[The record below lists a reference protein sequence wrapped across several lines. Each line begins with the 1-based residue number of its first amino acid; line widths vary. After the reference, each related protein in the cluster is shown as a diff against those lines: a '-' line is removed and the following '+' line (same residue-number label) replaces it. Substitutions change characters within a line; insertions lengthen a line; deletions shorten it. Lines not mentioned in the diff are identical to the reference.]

1 MLHESPMN
9 DIEIRALNVIHNL
22 NWLLESHESSVE
34 LVDVSGNKVFVRC
47 IGYCAE
53 CESDCVGVA
62 FRERMPDI
70 ELIMQ

>member
-1 MLHESPMN
+1 MLERTTMKE
-9 DIEIRALNVIHNL
+9 IKIRALNVIHNL

-34 LVDVSGNKVFVRC
+34 LVDISGNKVFVRC

-62 FRERMPDI
+62 FKERMPEI

>member
-1 MLHESPMN
+1 MSERTTMK
-9 DIEIRALNVIHNL
+9 EIKTRALNVIHNL

-34 LVDVSGNKVFVRC
+34 LVDISGNKVFVRC

-62 FRERMPDI
+62 FKERMPEI